1 MFDKKKTGRLILDAL
16 EIVVFSL
23 ALSWGLRA
31 TVVDARVVPTG
42 SMLPTIQL
50 QDRLVVDKISYRFSE
65 VKRGDVVVFHPPSS
79 VDQSGTD
86 WVKRVIGLPGD
97 KVEIRDGKVFINDKE
112 LTEPYELQKP
122 NYSYGPIVVAE
133 GSYFVLGDNRNDSLD
148 SHYWGVL
155 QKQNIFGKV
164 LIRYWPL
171 NRFGPLEK

>member
-155 QKQNIFGKV
+155 QKQNIVGKV